1 MNCAELEE
9 LICEYVDGALSADRK
24 AEVERHLQDCPG
36 CAELARDSA
45 AALGFMERAAEVEP
59 PPELIT
65 RILFDPPWAHGK
77 PQASSPASLN
87 ASSQRA
93 GGKRRNWFSN
103 LLSPLL
109 QPRLAMG
116 MAMTILSFSILS
128 RFVPIQQLHPGDL
141 KPAEVWAGL
150 DDRAHRAFART
161 LKYYE
166 NLKVVYQI
174 QTLLRDWQ
182 QQAEEQQAVKASE
195 PKTDDRK
202 LPVKA
207 VNPDGTPKSNPSG
220 GPR

>member
-1 MNCAELEE
+1 MNCAEIEE
-9 LICEYVDGALSADRK
+9 LICEYVDGALTADTK
-24 AEVERHLQDCPG
+24 AEVERHLEACPA

-45 AALGFMERAAEVEP
+45 AALGFMERAADVEP

-77 PQASSPASLN
+77 PKSGPEKLLA
-87 ASSQRA
+87 
-93 GGKRRNWFSN
+93 KRRGWFGR
-103 LLSPLL
+103 LVSPLL

-150 DDRAHRAFART
+150 DDRAHRAYART
-161 LKYYE
+161 VKYYE

-182 QQAEEQQAVKASE
+182 QQSEEQQAAKATE
-195 PKTDDRK
+195 QKTDDRK
-202 LPVKA
+202 LPVKS
-207 VNPDGTPKSNPSG
+207 VNPDGAPTSNPSG